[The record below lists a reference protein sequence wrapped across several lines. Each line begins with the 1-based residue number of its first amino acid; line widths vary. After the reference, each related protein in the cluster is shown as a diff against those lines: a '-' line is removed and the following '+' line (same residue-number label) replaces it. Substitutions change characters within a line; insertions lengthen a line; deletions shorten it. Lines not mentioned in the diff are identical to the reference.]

1 MSRGTRTRVCD
12 HRIEYTPV
20 NQDAAARA
28 IGEMKKVTSRRKLMS
43 NSKDAVRKILDL
55 VKADKRTSLTAPEG
69 KLVCD
74 AYGIPVPKEGVAKS
88 ASEAAK
94 IATDMGFPVVMKI
107 VSPDILHKTEAGGVM
122 VGVKTAADVEKNYAT
137 ILANAKKYKADAKIE
152 GIQVQQMLLGG
163 QEVIVGAVTDG
174 SFGKLVAF
182 GLGGVLVEVLKD
194 ITFRLAPATK
204 QDALSMLDGIQAH
217 EMLKGVRGSDPAN
230 RDAIA
235 DIIVNVSRL
244 ITDFPDIAEM
254 DLNPVFATKTDAIAA
269 DVRIVVDFAPK
280 SPRPRPNH
288 DDIVR
293 QMNRIMKPK
302 SVAVIGASA
311 ENGKIGNSVMKNLIN
326 GGYKGEIYPIH
337 PKADEILGKKVYKS
351 VKDIPGEV
359 DIAVFAIPAS
369 LVAGALTECGE
380 KKVVGAILI
389 PSGYAETG
397 NMKGQEEIQAIGQK
411 YGIRLMGPNIYGFYY
426 THANLCATFCT
437 AYDVKGSAA
446 LSSQSGGIGMAII
459 GFSRSAKMGVSAI
472 VGLGNKSDIDED
484 DLLTFF
490 EQDPNTNLI
499 AQHCEDLKDGRAF
512 AEAATRVS
520 KKNPVIVLKAGRTSA
535 GAKAASS
542 HTGALA
548 GNDKIYEDVFKQSGV
563 IRARSLRQLL
573 EFARGVPVLPTP
585 KGENIL
591 IITGAGGSG
600 VLLSDACIDNKL
612 SLMTIPPDLDA
623 AFRKFIPPFGAA
635 GNPVDITGGE
645 PPITYVNTVKLG
657 LEDPR
662 IHALILGYWHTIVTP
677 PMVFAKNMVEVK
689 NEMKA
694 RGIEKPIVASLAGD
708 IEVEEAADYLYQNG
722 IVAYAYSTEIPVAVL
737 GAKYKWAR
745 GAGLL

>member
-1 MSRGTRTRVCD
+1 
-12 HRIEYTPV
+12 
-20 NQDAAARA
+20 
-28 IGEMKKVTSRRKLMS
+28 MS
-43 NSKDAVRKILDL
+43 NAKEATARVLQEEAPMSDKDAVRKVLDA
-55 VKADKRTSLTAPEG
+55 VKAEKRTSLTAPEG

-88 ASEAAK
+88 AAEAGKLASG
-94 IATDMGFPVVMKI
+94 MGFPVVMKI
-107 VSPDILHKTEAGGVM
+107 VSPDILHKTEAGGVV
-122 VGVKTAADVEKNYAT
+122 VGVKSAEDAQKTYDT

-152 GIQVQQMLLGG
+152 GVQVQQMLAGG
-163 QEVIVGAVTDG
+163 TEVIVGSITDD

-204 QDALSMLDGIQAH
+204 DDALSMLDGIAAH
-217 EMLKGVRGSDPAN
+217 DMLKGVRGGDPVN
-230 RDAIA
+230 REALA
-235 DIIVNVSRL
+235 EVIVKVSQL
-244 ITDFPDIAEM
+244 VSDFPEIVELD
-254 DLNPVFATKTDAIAA
+254 PVFATKKDAIAA
-269 DVRIVVDFAPK
+269 DVRIVVDFDYKPK
-280 SPRPRPNH
+280 PKPRPTEE
-288 DDIVR
+288 IVKA
-293 QMNRIMKPK
+293 MNRIMQPK
-302 SVAVIGASA
+302 AVAVIGASA
-311 ENGKIGNSVMKNLIN
+311 EDGKIGNSVMKNLIN
-326 GGYKGEIYPIH
+326 GGYKGEIIPIH
-337 PKADEILGKKVYKS
+337 PKADEILGYKAYKS
-351 VKDIPGEV
+351 VKDVPGV
-359 DIAVFAIPAS
+359 IDVAVFAIPAKF
-369 LVAGALTECGE
+369 VAGALTECGE
-380 KKVVGAILI
+380 KKIPGAVLI
-389 PSGYAETG
+389 PSGFAEAG
-397 NMKGQEEIQAIGQK
+397 APELQAEIVEVGKK
-411 YGIRLMGPNIYGFYY
+411 YNVRLMGPNIYGFYY
-426 THANLCATFCT
+426 TPANLCATFCT
-437 AYDVKGSAA
+437 AYDVKGHAA

-484 DLLTFF
+484 DLLAFF

-512 AEAATRVS
+512 AEAAKRVS
-520 KKNPVIVLKAGRTSA
+520 KKKPVVVLKAGRTSA

-548 GNDKIYEDVFKQSGV
+548 GNDRIYEDVFKQSGV

-600 VLLSDACIDNKL
+600 VLLSDSVVDNGL
-612 SLMTIPPDLDA
+612 QLMSMPPDLDA

-645 PPITYVNTVKLG
+645 PPITYISTVKLG
-657 LEDPR
+657 LWDER
-662 IHALILGYWHTIVTP
+662 IHSLILGYWHTIVPP
-677 PMVFAKNMVEVK
+677 PMVFARNMVEVK
-689 NEMKA
+689 REMEAK
-694 RGIEKPIVASLAGD
+694 GFVKPIVASLAGD
-708 IEVEEAADYLYQNG
+708 VEVEQAAEYLYENG
-722 IVAYAYSTEIPVAVL
+722 IPAYPYSTELPVEVL

>member
-1 MSRGTRTRVCD
+1 MS
-12 HRIEYTPV
+12 
-20 NQDAAARA
+20 
-28 IGEMKKVTSRRKLMS
+28 S
-43 NSKDAVRKILDL
+43 SKDAVRKILDA

-88 ASEAAK
+88 AAEAAK
-94 IATDMGFPVVMKI
+94 IATGMGFPVVMKI

-122 VGVKTAADVEKNYAT
+122 VGVKNAADVEANYAT

-152 GIQVQQMLLGG
+152 GIQVQQMLTGG
-163 QEVIVGAVTDG
+163 QEVIIGAVTDG

-235 DIIVNVSRL
+235 DIIVNVSQL
-244 ITDFPDIAEM
+244 ITDFPEISEL
-254 DLNPVFATKTDAIAA
+254 DLNPVFATKKDAIAA

-280 SPRPRPNH
+280 PPRPRPNH

-302 SVAVIGASA
+302 AVAVIGASA

-337 PKADEILGKKVYKS
+337 PKAEEIMGKKVYKS

-369 LVAGALTECGE
+369 LVAGALIECGE

-397 NMKGQEEIQAIGQK
+397 NVKGQEEIQAIGQK

-484 DLLTFF
+484 DLLAFF

-499 AQHCEDLKDGRAF
+499 AQHCED
-512 AEAATRVS
+512 
-520 KKNPVIVLKAGRTSA
+520 LKAGRTSA

-573 EFARGVPVLPTP
+573 EFAR
-585 KGENIL
+585 
-591 IITGAGGSG
+591 
-600 VLLSDACIDNKL
+600 
-612 SLMTIPPDLDA
+612 
-623 AFRKFIPPFGAA
+623 
-635 GNPVDITGGE
+635 
-645 PPITYVNTVKLG
+645 
-657 LEDPR
+657 
-662 IHALILGYWHTIVTP
+662 
-677 PMVFAKNMVEVK
+677 
-689 NEMKA
+689 
-694 RGIEKPIVASLAGD
+694 
-708 IEVEEAADYLYQNG
+708 
-722 IVAYAYSTEIPVAVL
+722 
-737 GAKYKWAR
+737 
-745 GAGLL
+745 